1 VPATACR
8 LAYDPGCATSSA
20 RSATRVCSI
29 TSEFHAPRP
38 SVGFGAARGPS
49 PLPSQTPRGNPGFSP
64 ERVLASRR
72 DGHQVAR
79 RNAHLPARGHR
90 QFQPAI
96 LAWKLA
102 LHLEPNTTCQLLAEA
117 GKHLPAGS
125 DASSVVAD
133 SGVENV
139 NQEVNAWFDAG
150 PLRRVLAQVEVS
162 FSNSLIEAWWRSL
175 KHGWLYL
182 HQPDTLAALEKL
194 IGFYVEQHNSV
205 VPHAAFAG
213 QTPDEMYFGRGDHV
227 PGEVAACHAHAR
239 AARLKSDRGL
249 SCGVCRPSVHDTP
262 GLPDP
267 PGSSGV
273 LQMRDEMSGMS

>member
-1 VPATACR
+1 
-8 LAYDPGCATSSA
+8 
-20 RSATRVCSI
+20 
-29 TSEFHAPRP
+29 
-38 SVGFGAARGPS
+38 
-49 PLPSQTPRGNPGFSP
+49 
-64 ERVLASRR
+64 
-72 DGHQVAR
+72 
-79 RNAHLPARGHR
+79 
-90 QFQPAI
+90 

-117 GKHLPAGS
+117 AKHLPAGS
-125 DASSVVAD
+125 DATSVVAD

-139 NQEVNAWFDAG
+139 NEKVNAWFDAG

-227 PGEVAACHAHAR
+227 PGELAAGHARAR
-239 AARLKSDRGL
+239 AARLESNRRL
-249 SCGVCRPSVHDTP
+249 SCGASRPSVHDPP
-262 GLPDP
+262 GLPDR
-267 PGSSGV
+267 SANSRM
-273 LQMRDEMSGMS
+273 LQMRKGMSGMSCFAAG